1 MRYRRV
7 ALAKTF
13 VPAAGRVP
21 ADARAAGPYVPVKA
35 SATLWLRL
43 CGLLL
48 LLLTARLAARAQPGV
63 TSGATTAP
71 DVSAVPAIIGK
82 GKGGLLPRVA
92 AATGMAS
99 PATGRACARLPQQR
113 SKTRAYVH
121 FHALRE

>member
-1 MRYRRV
+1 M

-21 ADARAAGPYVPVKA
+21 TDARAAGPYVHMKA
-35 SATLWLRL
+35 SVTLWLRL
-43 CGLLL
+43 SGLLL
-48 LLLTARLAARAQPGV
+48 LLLVARLAARAQPGV

-92 AATGMAS
+92 AATGRAN
-99 PATGRACARLPQQR
+99 PATGRACVRLPQQR
-113 SKTRAYVH
+113 SEPRSYVH
-121 FHALRE
+121 FYALRE